1 MKHFLI
7 TRINDNFPIFDS
19 IGLDSNNQNLG
30 IDDCWLTKRMQIF
43 QEFTVPCVE
52 NQTDKDFI
60 WICKCHPKTPDWV
73 KKILKKINLIASY
86 DYIDYKKTI
95 NIQGE
100 SSFRS
105 IIQSITN
112 DKEIITSRLDFD
124 DGISKNFIKITK
136 NSIKEGH
143 FFDFTK
149 GIVRN
154 SNGLFF
160 HEKKL
165 TSQFC
170 SYMEKKGELKT
181 VYHQFHHLIKN
192 PIKNEIDFGWL
203 QNNHEINITTNL
215 RNNLNRI
222 YPIKASV
229 SDYFKIKDNYPSLK
243 KNWLYEKNYAIK
255 YSF

>member
-7 TRINDNFPIFDS
+7 TRFNDYFPTFDS
-19 IGLDSNNQNLG
+19 IGLDVKNNDLG
-30 IDDCWLTKRMQIF
+30 VDGFWLRKRMEIF

-52 NQTDKDFI
+52 SQTDKDFI

-73 KKILKKINLIASY
+73 KKILKNLNLIASY
-86 DYIDYKKTI
+86 EEIDYKKTTS
-95 NIQGE
+95 IQAEFAFE
-100 SSFRS
+100 SV
-105 IIQSITN
+105 IKNITN
-112 DKEIITSRLDFD
+112 DKEIITSRLDSD
-124 DGISKNFIKITK
+124 DGISKDYIKITK
-136 NSIKEGH
+136 MSIKEGQ

-181 VYHQFHHLIKN
+181 VYHQFHHLVQN
-192 PIKNEIDFGWL
+192 PIKNQVDFGWL

-215 RNNLNRI
+215 RNNLNRV
-222 YPIKASV
+222 YPNKASFL
-229 SDYFKIKDNYPSLK
+229 DYSNILDSYPSLK
-243 KNWLYEKNYAIK
+243 KIWLYEKNHTVK